1 MMLHRGLDVRT
12 FIFQCRLNSQVAAA
26 TMRFSSG
33 AKSSILLLLCSAAVS
48 LCSCRT
54 AKSVIVAVDVKPSSF
69 LAHAKELKEDRKR
82 TPFIGSWWS
91 TDKKLMAAADKCR
104 KIHIAPVTYEHIRPN
119 KNVFAFLEHGDW
131 RRKLN
136 LPSLAKYTQRKF
148 AETFRK
154 AKEPRYTVVDT
165 AEPDA
170 LTLELSLLEWG
181 PNTYT
186 GIIVREAV
194 DMLTFDFVGEVAMKS
209 TRGFIALEGRLVE
222 PRSRQPVFEFI
233 DKEVG
238 KIVIILPIQDFFPS
252 GQAHFAVK
260 EWAVQLEK
268 LLRAK
273 PGEKVSD
280 SLPVVLWNY

>member
-1 MMLHRGLDVRT
+1 
-12 FIFQCRLNSQVAAA
+12 
-26 TMRFSSG
+26 MRFFPGASS
-33 AKSSILLLLCSAAVS
+33 SRFLLLCGVALS

-54 AKSVIVAVDVKPSSF
+54 AKSVIVAVDVKPSAF
-69 LAHAKELKEDRKR
+69 LAHANELKEDRKR

-91 TDKKLMAAADKCR
+91 TDKKLLAAADKCR
-104 KIHIAPVTYEHIRPN
+104 KIHIAPVTYEYIRPN
-119 KNVFAFLEHGDW
+119 KNVFAYIEHGDW
-131 RRKLN
+131 RRKRN
-136 LPSLAKYTQRKF
+136 LPSLAKYTRTKF
-148 AETFRK
+148 TETFRK
-154 AKEPRYTVVDT
+154 ARDPRYTVVDT

-170 LTLELSLLEWG
+170 LTLELSLLEWC

-186 GIIVREAV
+186 GIIVRETL
-194 DMLTFDFVGEVAMKS
+194 DLLTFDFVGEVTMKS

-260 EWAVQLEK
+260 EWAAQLEK

-273 PGEKVSD
+273 PGEKVAD